1 MEELRKRIQH
11 RLIAD
16 YDILFQENI
25 NKEKIRHYIDKVV
38 ESLPNKEKEFFRD
51 SKIRDELA
59 NTIMNNIIGLGPL
72 KSLIDDPEITEIMVN
87 GHDKIYI
94 ERKGKMELSS
104 VKFDNQKD
112 LMSVIHKMV
121 AVTKRRVDES
131 NPYVDLSLADG
142 SRVNIILPPLSLTGP
157 AITIRKFLKE
167 IKTIEDLVSRGT
179 LTKDMA
185 DFLVAAVKAK
195 LNIIFSGA
203 TGTGKTTTLNMLL
216 NYIPTAERI
225 ITIED
230 TAELKIAQENV
241 VRLEIRQANVEG
253 KGVVSIGD
261 LFRNSLRMR
270 PDRIILGEIR
280 SDEALD
286 MLQAISSGHG
296 GTMAIIHAGSPE
308 EAISRIETMIAISH
322 VMLPVWVIRKQ
333 IVSAIDIIVHQDQ
346 LADGSRKVSHITEV
360 REFKDNEVVLKDL
373 FNFEIIEDTPETNK
387 VAGEWRKSEQAPLFI
402 NKVKKFDKKFSKDF
416 FSKAS

>member
-1 MEELRKRIQH
+1 MEELSKRIQH
-11 RLIAD
+11 RLITD

-38 ESLPNKEKEFFRD
+38 ESLPNREKEFFRD

-59 NTIMNNIIGLGPL
+59 STIMNNIIGLGPL

-167 IKTIEDLVSRGT
+167 IKTIEDLVSRRT

-216 NYIPTAERI
+216 NYIPIVERI

-230 TAELKIAQENV
+230 TAELKLSQENV
-241 VRLEIRQANVEG
+241 VKLEIRQANVEG
-253 KGVVSIGD
+253 KGVVSIRD

-296 GTMAIIHAGSPE
+296 GTMAIVHAGSPE

-322 VMLPVWVIRKQ
+322 VMLPVWVVRKQ
-333 IVSAIDIIVHQDQ
+333 IVSAIDIVVHQDQ
-346 LADGSRKVSHITEV
+346 LADGSRKITHITEV
-360 REFKDNEVVLKDL
+360 KEFKNNEVALKDL
-373 FNFEIIEDTPETNK
+373 FNFEIIEDTPEINK
-387 VAGEWRKSEQAPLFI
+387 VEGEWRKSDQAPLFI
-402 NKVKKFDKKFSKDF
+402 NKLKKFDKKFNKDF

>member
-1 MEELRKRIQH
+1 IT
-11 RLIAD
+11 D

-38 ESLPNKEKEFFRD
+38 ESLPNREKEFFRD

-59 NTIMNNIIGLGPL
+59 STIMNNIIGLGPL

-104 VKFDNQKD
+104 VKFNNQKD

-333 IVSAIDIIVHQDQ
+333 IISAIDIIVHQDQ
-346 LADGSRKVSHITEV
+346 LADGSRKISHITEV
-360 REFKDNEVVLKDL
+360 REFRDNEVVLKDL

-387 VAGEWRKSEQAPLFI
+387 VTGEWRKSGQVPLFI
-402 NKVKKFDKKFSKDF
+402 NKVKKFDKKFNKDF
-416 FSKAS
+416 FTKAS